1 MKLLITGALGHI
13 GSRFTHTLEPNAFD
27 EVCLLDNLSTQ
38 RYPSLLTL
46 PRDINFSFLEKDIT
60 SANLELLF
68 ENVDVVIHLA
78 AITDATASV
87 NDPINVE
94 EVNYLGTDRVARAC
108 ANSGTV
114 LIFPSTTSVYGS
126 NRSIVDENC
135 TELNPQS
142 PYAESKIKAEKLLID
157 IGHASGLKFTTLRL
171 GTIFGSSI
179 GMRFHTAVNKF
190 CWQATLGQPI
200 QVWRTAYEQ
209 MRPYL
214 GINDACRVLNFVIK
228 NTLLNGDIYNVVSSN
243 TTVKHIIDVI
253 RERYNNVEI
262 EFVDSPIMNQL
273 SYEVSSKRIEAHGF
287 LPKEDIRTGILDTL
301 SFLEH
306 LRPLKSYTQSTIN
319 KIQ

>member
-13 GSRFTHTLEPNAFD
+13 GSRFTHTLERNAFD

-60 SANLELLF
+60 STNLEPLF
-68 ENVDVVIHLA
+68 ETVDAVIHLA
-78 AITDATASV
+78 AITDATAS
-87 NDPINVE
+87 INNPLKVE
-94 EVNYLGTDRVARAC
+94 EVNCIGTERVAAAC
-108 ANSGTV
+108 TNTNTA

-126 NRSIVDENC
+126 TNSIVDEDC

-142 PYAESKIKAEKLLID
+142 PYADSKIQAEQLLID
-157 IGHASGLKFTTLRL
+157 MGEKKGLKFVTLRL

-200 QVWRTAYEQ
+200 QIWQTAYDQ
-209 MRPYL
+209 KRPYL
-214 GINDACRVLNFVIK
+214 GINDACKAITFVIK
-228 NTLLNGDIYNVVSSN
+228 ENLFNGCTYNIVSSN
-243 TTVKHIIDVI
+243 ATVRQIVEVI
-253 RERYNNVEI
+253 RESYENADIQFVE
-262 EFVDSPIMNQL
+262 SPIMNQL
-273 SYEVSSKRIEAHGF
+273 SYEVSADRIKSYGF
-287 LPKEDIRTGILDTL
+287 VFRDNLHEGIRNTL

-306 LRPLKSYTQSTIN
+306 FSSSRYK
-319 KIQ
+319 K